1 MSSIR
6 VSWRIAIA
14 LTSLDLLVPSDLD
27 PTAVASRPANMLLR
41 GNGPEPESLDPQK
54 ARQDSSL
61 NILRDVY
68 EGLTALDAHAE
79 PIPAAA
85 ESWTI
90 SPDGLQYRFQ
100 LQPGLKWSNGEPLT
114 ASDFAT
120 ALRRLVDPKTA
131 APYAQMLAPVVNA
144 SAIVRG
150 ELPVTALGVRA
161 LDDRNLAIA
170 LTHPA
175 AYLLGVL
182 AHPATFPLHAA
193 VTSDS
198 VLVSNGAYR
207 LNEWRAGSY
216 VQLERNRHYWN
227 STAVAIP
234 LVRYEHTQ
242 DPGTELRRFRAGELD
257 ITYTIPGQQTRWI
270 EQHLRTQLRVEP
282 QLGVYYYGFN
292 LRAPPFANQPQL
304 REALSL
310 VIERD
315 RLTTQVTRSHERPA
329 CSWVPPG
336 VTNYSPQPLSSCV
349 GTHAER
355 IARARRLYADAGYSR
370 ERPLTVQ
377 LRYPVGDLHNRLAVV
392 VAAMWKEALGVR
404 TTLRAEE
411 PRALNQAVA
420 AGIDVQ
426 VFRAS
431 WIADYNDAWSFLQL
445 AQSDFGVNLTGYHR
459 SEFDACLERAAAAND
474 PQVRRA
480 ELERAERLLLADHA
494 LVPLYFYVSKHL
506 VTPRVRGFAN
516 NVLNVQYS
524 RQLRLM
530 SGRSQQ

>member
-1 MSSIR
+1 MSLVR
-6 VSWRIAIA
+6 VSWRIVVA
-14 LTSLDLLVPSDLD
+14 LSSLVLLAACDRD
-27 PTAVASRPANMLLR
+27 PAEAAARPPNMLLR

-68 EGLTALDAHAE
+68 EGLTALDARAE

-85 ESWTI
+85 RSWDI

-100 LQPGLKWSNGEPLT
+100 LQPGLKWSNGEALT
-114 ASDFAT
+114 ASDFVT
-120 ALRRLVDPKTA
+120 ALKRLVDPKTA
-131 APYAQMLAPVVNA
+131 APYAQMLEPVVNA

-150 ELPVTALGVRA
+150 ELPMNTLGATA
-161 LDDRNLAIA
+161 LDDRSLEIT

-175 AYLLGVL
+175 PYLLGVL
-182 AHPATFPLHAA
+182 AHPATFPIYTRALTDSAL
-193 VTSDS
+193 VT
-198 VLVSNGAYR
+198 NGAYR
-207 LNEWRAGSY
+207 LREWRAGSY
-216 VQLERNRHYWN
+216 VQLERNEHYWN
-227 STAVAIP
+227 ANAVAIP
-234 LVRYEHTQ
+234 LVRYEPTQ
-242 DPGTELRRFRAGELD
+242 DPATELRRFRAGELD
-257 ITYTIPGQQTRWI
+257 ITYTIPGQQTLWI
-270 EQHLRTQLRVEP
+270 EEHLRTQLQIEP

-292 LRAPPFANQPQL
+292 LRAPPFANQREV

-315 RLTTQVTRSHERPA
+315 RLAAQVTRSHEQPA

-349 GTHAER
+349 GTHVER
-355 IARARRLYADAGYSR
+355 VARASRLYADAGYSR
-370 ERPLTVQ
+370 DRPLEVQ

-392 VAAMWKEALGVR
+392 IAAMWKDALGVR

-426 VFRAS
+426 IFRAS

-445 AQSDFGVNLTGYHR
+445 AQSDFGVNLTGYDR
-459 SEFDACLERAAAAND
+459 AEFDSCLARAAAAND

-506 VTPRVRGFAN
+506 VSPRVQGFASN
-516 NVLNVQYS
+516 ALNVQYS
-524 RQLRLM
+524 RQLKLV
-530 SGRSQQ
+530 SGESQQ

>member
-1 MSSIR
+1 MSPVR
-6 VSWRIAIA
+6 VSWRIVVA
-14 LTSLDLLVPSDLD
+14 LSSLVLLAACDRD
-27 PTAVASRPANMLLR
+27 PAEAVSRPPHMLLR

-68 EGLTALDAHAE
+68 EGLTGLDARAE
-79 PIPAAA
+79 PIAAA
-85 ESWTI
+85 AQSWDI
-90 SPDGLQYRFQ
+90 SLDGLQYRFQ
-100 LQPGLKWSNGEPLT
+100 LRPGLKWSNGEALT
-114 ASDFAT
+114 AAEFAA
-120 ALRRLVDPKTA
+120 ALRRLVDPRTA

-144 SAIVRG
+144 AAIVRG
-150 ELPVTALGVRA
+150 ELPVNALGVAA
-161 LDDRNLAIA
+161 LDDRNLEIT
-170 LTHPA
+170 LSHPA
-175 AYLLGVL
+175 PYLLGVL
-182 AHPATFPLHAA
+182 AHPATFPIYTRA
-193 VTSDS
+193 TTDS
-198 VLVSNGAYR
+198 ALVSNGAYR
-207 LNEWRAGSY
+207 LREWRAGSY
-216 VQLERNRHYWN
+216 VQLERNPHYWQ
-227 STAVAIP
+227 SSAVAIP

-270 EQHLRTQLRVEP
+270 EQHLGTQLQVEP

-292 LRAPPFANQPQL
+292 LRAPPFANQPNL

-315 RLTTQVTRSHERPA
+315 RLAAQVTRAHEQPA

-336 VTNYSPQPLSSCV
+336 VANYSPQPLSSCV

-355 IARARRLYADAGYSR
+355 VVRARSLYAAAGYSR
-370 ERPLTVQ
+370 ERPLEVQ

-392 VAAMWKEALGVR
+392 IAAMWKEALGVR

-426 VFRAS
+426 IFRAS

-459 SEFDACLERAAAAND
+459 AEFDACLARAAAAHD
-474 PQVRRA
+474 PYTRRA
-480 ELERAERLLLADHA
+480 ALEQAERLLLADHA

-506 VTPRVRGFAN
+506 VSPRVQGFAS

-524 RQLRLM
+524 RQLGLV
-530 SGRSQQ
+530 SGESQQ